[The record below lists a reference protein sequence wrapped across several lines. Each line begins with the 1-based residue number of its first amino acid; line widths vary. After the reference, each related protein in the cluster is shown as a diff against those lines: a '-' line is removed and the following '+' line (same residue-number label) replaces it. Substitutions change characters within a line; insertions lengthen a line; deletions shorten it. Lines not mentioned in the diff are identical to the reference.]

1 MSVNIKAIP
10 RKNPQDFTLAPLF
23 YAIVENKDK
32 TDINR
37 LTKLVSDGSTVRE
50 NDIHAVLIGLVNVI
64 IDELSEGR
72 SVQLGTLGTF
82 RLSVNSESSPT
93 ADEVTVNNIKK
104 TKILYRPG
112 PSLQEKLKILQF
124 IKVSTP

>member
-1 MSVNIKAIP
+1 MSVNIKAIV
-10 RKNPQDFTLAPLF
+10 RKNPQDLALAPLF

-32 TDINR
+32 TDMKR
-37 LTKLVSDGSTVRE
+37 LTELVSDGSTVRE

-64 IDELSEGR
+64 IDELSQGR

-82 RLSVNSESSPT
+82 RLSVNSAGSVT
-93 ADEVTVNNIKK
+93 AEEVSAFSVKK

-112 PSLQEKLKILQF
+112 ASLQEKLKILQF
-124 IKVSTP
+124 IKVT